1 LRDYLDGGNSD
12 ARVVASFKTA
22 VPLVNKA
29 IFDTSLNN
37 IVASLLATQPSLS
50 ARALA
55 DAFGALAFSFSH
67 P

>member
-1 LRDYLDGGNSD
+1 M
-12 ARVVASFKTA
+12 RVGASFKA
-22 VPLVNKA
+22 AGALGSKA
-29 IFDTSLNN
+29 RCDTSVND
-37 IVASLLATQPSLS
+37 IGASLLATQPSLS